1 MSDENK
7 IESVSEAGQPKPKY
21 DFSKVN
27 LATGEGLSLEFDSWE
42 ELEEEGR
49 AFIEECK
56 KQGVHL

>member
-1 MSDENK
+1 MPKEK
-7 IESVSEAGQPKPKY
+7 KVQSVSEAGQSKPKF
-21 DFSKVN
+21 DFSNVN

-56 KQGVHL
+56 KQGVPI